1 MESVST
7 FNHCNA
13 TTISHLH
20 QAERAARASCTQ
32 QSHPAARGMCPACR
46 STSFPVT
53 TSSRLLPPQPHCPT
67 LSRVSTRRLC
77 LPSPSSSTLCAR
89 FRRSVPHICPCV
101 LNLSLALWSRRAIYI
116 DLVQTSAYASRI
128 PTNCGAAYCFPT
140 QLADISENLIYMNQ
154 WKRL

>member
-1 MESVST
+1 MALWSRFQLSIIAMPQLSPTST
-7 FNHCNA
+7 RPSA
-13 TTISHLH
+13 PREL
-20 QAERAARASCTQ
+20 
-32 QSHPAARGMCPACR
+32 
-46 STSFPVT
+46 PVRRRVIRQLAV
-53 TSSRLLPPQPHCPT
+53 RLLPPQPHCPT